1 MASPRS
7 NRLLPVLGGAVLLM
21 LVFVTLRSCG
31 GGGEGGAV
39 MEAVPTAPAPDADTP
54 ADTIM
59 TLTANVAS
67 MESEVGALRQ
77 ENEALR
83 LENRTIA
90 ADQARIE
97 ENVTVRLRR
106 EIDRREQEQAEQARS
121 DAGMLGELSARVDR
135 LADTVARS
143 PQTGAGSDIPVGLG
157 LDGVG
162 MASNLEGAL
171 VWIEPLDG
179 AARGSAAPGGT
190 AYGETGGDFLDSPE
204 GGGPFDYG
212 LETTAGAMNE
222 PGLARAAPAAQAVYT
237 VPRNAT
243 LMGAVAMTA
252 LVGRVP
258 IDGQVRDPM
267 PFKAIAGVE
276 NLAAN
281 GLSVPGVQ
289 GMVFS
294 GTAVGDWTLSCVTG
308 RIESVTFV
316 FDDGTIRTLPGP
328 DPNEGND
335 GETAM
340 GWISDERGIPCV
352 GGERK
357 TNAAAFLSQRMGV
370 QAVQAAAD
378 AAAAAETTSI
388 VALGNTGGRVTGAVT
403 GDPGRY
409 VLGNTLA
416 GGSEEIARWLAE
428 RQSQHFDAV
437 FVAAG
442 TPVAIH
448 IERQLD
454 IDHDPQGRRLDH
466 GFSETTDNVRGLD

>member
-7 NRLLPVLGGAVLLM
+7 NRLLPLLGGAVLLM

-31 GGGEGGAV
+31 GADDAV
-39 MEAVPTAPAPDADTP
+39 VMDAVPSAPAPDADTP

-59 TLTANVAS
+59 TLTANVAA
-67 MESEVGALRQ
+67 MESEVEALRQ

-83 LENRTIA
+83 MQNRSIA
-90 ADQARIE
+90 SEQARIE

-106 EIDRREQEQAEQARS
+106 EMDRREQERTEQARG
-121 DAGMLGELSARVDR
+121 DAGALDDLSARVDR
-135 LADTVARS
+135 LTDSLASR
-143 PQTGAGSDIPVGLG
+143 PQGGAGSDMPVGLG
-157 LDGVG
+157 LDGDGTGSTGQV
-162 MASNLEGAL
+162 AL
-171 VWIEPLDG
+171 VWIEPFDGG
-179 AARGSAAPGGT
+179 AAHG
-190 AYGETGGDFLDSPE
+190 
-204 GGGPFDYG
+204 
-212 LETTAGAMNE
+212 
-222 PGLARAAPAAQAVYT
+222 RAAPSNTSFSDVGGNLAGRPGEEPFLGDGFGAPVEAGGDPGLSRAAHT

-267 PFKAIAGVE
+267 PFKAIAGQQ

-328 DPNEGND
+328 GPDEGDD
-335 GETAM
+335 GGTAM

-357 TNAAAFLSQRMGV
+357 SNAAAFLSQRMGV

-378 AAAAAETTSI
+378 AVAAAETTSI
-388 VALGNTGGRVTGAVT
+388 VALGNSGGRVTEAVT

-416 GGSEEIARWLAE
+416 GTSQEIARWLAE

-437 FVAAG
+437 FVPAG

-454 IDHDPQGRRLDH
+454 IDYEPQGRKLDH
-466 GFSETTDNVRGLD
+466 GFADPDDAFSFLD

>member
-31 GGGEGGAV
+31 GGGDDAVV

-121 DAGMLGELSARVDR
+121 DAGMLDELSARVDR
-135 LADTVARS
+135 LADTVARG

-157 LDGVG
+157 LDGVVA
-162 MASNLEGAL
+162 ASNLEGAL

-179 AARGSAAPGGT
+179 AARGSAG
-190 AYGETGGDFLDSPE
+190 YSDIGGDFS
-204 GGGPFDYG
+204 GGPDDGGLSIYG
-212 LETTAGAMNE
+212 SENTAGATDD
-222 PGLARAAPAAQAVYT
+222 PGLPRAAPPAQAVYT

-403 GDPGRY
+403 GDPGHY

-437 FVAAG
+437 FVPAG

>member
-1 MASPRS
+1 
-7 NRLLPVLGGAVLLM
+7 M
-21 LVFVTLRSCG
+21 L
-31 GGGEGGAV
+31 
-39 MEAVPTAPAPDADTP
+39 D
-54 ADTIM
+54 
-59 TLTANVAS
+59 
-67 MESEVGALRQ
+67 
-77 ENEALR
+77 
-83 LENRTIA
+83 
-90 ADQARIE
+90 
-97 ENVTVRLRR
+97 
-106 EIDRREQEQAEQARS
+106 
-121 DAGMLGELSARVDR
+121 ELSARVDR

-179 AARGSAAPGGT
+179 AARGSAAPDGT
-190 AYGETGGDFLDSPE
+190 AYGETGGDFLGSPE

-222 PGLARAAPAAQAVYT
+222 PGLPRAAPAAQAVYT

-466 GFSETTDNVRGLD
+466 GFRKRPITSAIWTSLALAGCAGTGSKDGVLPQDGPSMRAIYESHFEGLAAADPQALRAGSNARSATGRPILRGTRVRRSMSWTCGSGGCRTRRW